1 MFHSGLSLDQA
12 LYRGKSIMTTDTANP
27 NPYPH
32 SIALDP
38 KQSRQ
43 YLTKCQFSTNYSSS
57 HHCLSLS
64 RQAHLMRSQTYL
76 NPWGTMIGSYSAAF
90 GFTTID
96 DNTLDMLEHQRAVT
110 STSKP
115 TLTSG
120 DPLDNHESIV
130 LGHSHDRWSS
140 AGQVRSGRTSPVRA
154 L

>member
-1 MFHSGLSLDQA
+1 
-12 LYRGKSIMTTDTANP
+12 MTTDTANP

-43 YLTKCQFSTNYSSS
+43 YLPKCQFSTNYSSS
-57 HHCLSLS
+57 HHRLSLS
-64 RQAHLMRSQTYL
+64 RQAYLMRSQTHL
-76 NPWGTMIGSYSAAF
+76 NPWDTMIGSCSAAF
-90 GFTTID
+90 GFTTIH
-96 DNTLDMLEHQRAVT
+96 DNALDMLKHQRAIP

-120 DPLDNHESIV
+120 DPLEDHESIV
-130 LGHSHDRWSS
+130 LGRSHDRWSS

>member
-1 MFHSGLSLDQA
+1 
-12 LYRGKSIMTTDTANP
+12 MTTDTANP

-32 SIALDP
+32 LIALDP

-43 YLTKCQFSTNYSSS
+43 YLPKCQFSTNYSSS

-64 RQAHLMRSQTYL
+64 RQAHLIEPQTYL
-76 NPWGTMIGSYSAAF
+76 DPWGTWGTMMASYSAAF
-90 GFTTID
+90 GFTTIH
-96 DNTLDMLEHQRAVT
+96 DNALDMLKHQRAIT

-120 DPLDNHESIV
+120 DPPEDHESIV
-130 LGHSHDRWSS
+130 LGRSHDRWSS